1 MFWKLQ
7 LHYLFVRCVASK
19 PIANS
24 QLDRSEL
31 EKDQIWSK
39 HVAEYIKW
47 SQCPKRTCDNK
58 NKSWI
63 QSPSIWSR
71 QNILS
76 RGLEIQPWLV
86 LCLFSIVTCVAWAAQ
101 SCPKLIFSFIKQCWW
116 YWCWP
121 LQNGDGEVNIYFL
134 LLKNVGDVNLFRTV
148 MVKFARAE
156 PAALRPLRSTNK
168 STFWENNWYEYEMK
182 SLFSSN
188 NNEVQ
193 IVDCRTK
200 LNVPPPGFHKLV
212 RNIICGF
219 ELVTYVNCVP
229 FYHRILNLSFKKE
242 NWIENQE
249 LNHRPPPG
257 FHKLGL
263 GIFLMRPQFSIE
275 LHFQPL
281 HIYPLIRIPTFL
293 DISILFCVV
302 NFV

>member
-1 MFWKLQ
+1 MKRPYSLLRSIKCLGGRTDVSDLQ
-7 LHYLFVRCVASK
+7 RSGNIALFSK
-19 PIANS
+19 
-24 QLDRSEL
+24 
-31 EKDQIWSK
+31 WT
-39 HVAEYIKW
+39 
-47 SQCPKRTCDNK
+47 KRK
-58 NKSWI
+58 
-63 QSPSIWSR
+63 
-71 QNILS
+71 ILS
-76 RGLEIQPWLV
+76 H
-86 LCLFSIVTCVAWAAQ
+86 
-101 SCPKLIFSFIKQCWW
+101 
-116 YWCWP
+116 
-121 LQNGDGEVNIYFL
+121 
-134 LLKNVGDVNLFRTV
+134 LFRTV

-293 DISILFCVV
+293 EISILFCVV